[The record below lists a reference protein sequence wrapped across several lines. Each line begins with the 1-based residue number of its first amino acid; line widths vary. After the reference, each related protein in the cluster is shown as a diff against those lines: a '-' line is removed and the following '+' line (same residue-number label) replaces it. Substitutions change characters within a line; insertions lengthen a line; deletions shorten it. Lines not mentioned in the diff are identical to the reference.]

1 MKEVTEY
8 FGIER
13 VLVFFVFWVFF
24 FRSMILQHIC
34 IKIALLSYRGE
45 MLT

>member
-13 VLVFFVFWVFF
+13 VLVFFVLGFFF
-24 FRSMILQHIC
+24 FRSMIPQCIC

>member
-13 VLVFFVFWVFF
+13 ILVFFFF
-24 FRSMILQHIC
+24 FRSMILQCIC